1 MNTIIT
7 LLSLI
12 VFLLL
17 AGLMLFVY
25 SMCKVASMGDTQ
37 LTRGLQDDIEQD
49 RRELEE
55 MQDEVEE

>member
-1 MNTIIT
+1 MDTIIT

-17 AGLMLFVY
+17 ASLALFVY
-25 SMCKVASMGDTQ
+25 SMCRVASIGDTQ